1 MSPKDIDSASKK
13 FGFPVG
19 NATLLDEVGI
29 DVAAHIAEYLSK
41 EFGERGTS
49 KAGLPILRD
58 LVKNGFN
65 GRKAGKGV
73 YIYEEGVKGSER
85 PINPGFTE
93 IVKKYRCDP
102 PAQIK

>member
-73 YIYEEGVKGSER
+73 YIYE
-85 PINPGFTE
+85 
-93 IVKKYRCDP
+93 
-102 PAQIK
+102 